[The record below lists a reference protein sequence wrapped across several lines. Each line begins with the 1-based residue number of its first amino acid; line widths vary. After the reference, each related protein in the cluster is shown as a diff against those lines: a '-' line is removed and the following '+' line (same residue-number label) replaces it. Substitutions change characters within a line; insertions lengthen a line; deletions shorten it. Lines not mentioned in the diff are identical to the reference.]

1 MDDKTFRQEYMAN
14 FENFAGRAYFAFPR
28 VANLKPGVYLPHLPL
43 YWSLDFNVN
52 PMCSVICQVE
62 DTTTRDMAMVGRSLS
77 VVRVL
82 DEIILPNSNTEE
94 ACRVFQERTAPWIA
108 RQNSVE
114 LRIYGDAA
122 GGARSTAGKSD
133 YQIIK
138 EFFRR
143 APEFQVTYH
152 VPQANPKVRDRI
164 NAVNSK
170 QRNAL
175 DMVGLLADPKCK
187 RLMRDL
193 EQVAW
198 KADSNGRMTGEID
211 KSNAELT
218 HVSDALGYLIEREFG
233 LRDKGGERGGP
244 YIG

>member
-1 MDDKTFRQEYMAN
+1 MAS
-14 FENFAGRAYFAFPR
+14 FENFAGRAYYAFSRAKNLQPAYYQ
-28 VANLKPGVYLPHLPL
+28 ANLPL

-52 PMCSVICQVE
+52 PMCSVLCQIE
-62 DTTTRDMAMVGRSLS
+62 DKTTRDMAMLGRSLA

-94 ACRVFQERTAPWIA
+94 ACRIFQERTAPWIA
-108 RQNSVE
+108 RQNGVQ

-133 YQIIK
+133 YQIIR

-143 APEFQVTYH
+143 TPEYQASYH
-152 VPQANPKVRDRI
+152 VPAANPAVRDRL
-164 NAVNSK
+164 NAMNSK
-170 QRNAL
+170 LCNAAGL
-175 DMVGLLADPKCK
+175 VGIQVDPKCK
-187 RLMRDL
+187 RLVKDL

-198 KADSNGRMTGEID
+198 KADANGRMTGEID

-233 LRDKGGERGGP
+233 LREKGGERGGRFVA
-244 YIG
+244 

>member
-1 MDDKTFRQEYMAN
+1 
-14 FENFAGRAYFAFPR
+14 
-28 VANLKPGVYLPHLPL
+28 VL
-43 YWSLDFNVN
+43 
-52 PMCSVICQVE
+52 CQIE
-62 DTTTRDMAMVGRSLS
+62 DTTTRDMVMLDRSLS

-133 YQIIK
+133 YQIIR

-143 APEFQVTYH
+143 ATQYRASYH
-152 VPQANPKVRDRI
+152 VPQANPAVRDRI
-164 NAVNSK
+164 NAMNSK
-170 QRNAL
+170 LCNSL
-175 DMVGLLADPKCK
+175 GIVGLLVDPKCK
-187 RLMRDL
+187 RLVKDL

-233 LRDKGGERGGP
+233 LREKGGERGGP
-244 YIG
+244 FVG